1 MPLRLLQVY
10 VPEGKGERVK
20 ALLGEKAPT
29 GVWLELLE
37 DRSARVSAL
46 LPAEETEGVIDLLD
60 QHFGKLQDFQV
71 VLLPV
76 EATVPLVEEPPA
88 EVELPRPRRWLPRV
102 STEELYGDIDQAARL
117 NGVYVFLVVLSS
129 IVAAIGIL
137 RDDFIVII
145 GAMVIAPLLGPN
157 AGLALATTLGDI
169 SLAKRSFMANAVGIV
184 LAVSVGVLFGLVFPG
199 AVDPTA
205 TQFATRTQVNLAD
218 LLLAITAGGA
228 GAVAFTVA
236 LPAVL
241 VGVMVAVALL
251 PPSITLGMLL
261 GSGHWQQAVGN
272 LLLLQVFLAGINL
285 AAVVTLLVQG
295 VHPRTWWESE
305 RAKRATRV
313 ALLFWIIVLTILV
326 LSIYLGTFQ

>member
-1 MPLRLLQVY
+1 M
-10 VPEGKGERVK
+10 
-20 ALLGEKAPT
+20 
-29 GVWLELLE
+29 GVWLEMLE
-37 DRSARVSAL
+37 DGGARVNAL

-60 QHFGKLQDFQV
+60 QHFGKAQDFRV

-76 EATVPLVEEPPA
+76 EATVPLVEEPSP
-88 EVELPRPRRWLPRV
+88 EGELPRPRRWLPRV
-102 STEELYGDIDQAARL
+102 STEELYSDIDQAARL
-117 NGVYVFLVVLSS
+117 NGVYVFLVILSS

-157 AGLALATTLGDI
+157 AGLALATTLGDT
-169 SLAKRSFMANAVGIV
+169 SLAKRAFMANAVGIV
-184 LAVSVGVLFGLVFPG
+184 LAISVGALFGLIFPG

-205 TQFATRTQVNLAD
+205 TQFATRTQVSLAD

-251 PPSITLGMLL
+251 PPSITLGMLM
-261 GSGHWQQAVGN
+261 GSGHWEQAVGN

-313 ALLFWIIVLTILV
+313 ALFFWIVVLAILI
-326 LSIYLGTFQ
+326 LSIYLGTL